1 MSLYGCVPVITGSP
15 LSVSPFVSH
24 VILVDVTSVVSVF
37 LLSSNS
43 YQCLLVSVF
52 CLRVILLLQV
62 RHKVSKEVYAMKQ
75 LNKFE
80 MIKRS
85 DSAFFWEERHIMAFS
100 NSPWVVQV
108 CTDSSLK

>member
-1 MSLYGCVPVITGSP
+1 
-15 LSVSPFVSH
+15 
-24 VILVDVTSVVSVF
+24 
-37 LLSSNS
+37 
-43 YQCLLVSVF
+43 
-52 CLRVILLLQV
+52 
-62 RHKVSKEVYAMKQ
+62 MKQ

-108 CTDSSLK
+108 HRSIYPIAKNGNSGALTDLTRLFSSCAAPSKMTATSTW

>member
-1 MSLYGCVPVITGSP
+1 
-15 LSVSPFVSH
+15 
-24 VILVDVTSVVSVF
+24 
-37 LLSSNS
+37 
-43 YQCLLVSVF
+43 
-52 CLRVILLLQV
+52 
-62 RHKVSKEVYAMKQ
+62 MKQ

-108 CTDSSLK
+108 HRNNNPIDSIA